1 MIEALAVVAA
11 FVAGSLPFGWWA
23 GRLRGVDVRAVGSGN
38 TGATNVS
45 RALGRRT
52 GAAVMA
58 LDIVKGVVPVL
69 AADAVGGVTVATL
82 AAAAAVAGHIFS
94 PFLGFRGGKGVAT
107 GCGATLALV
116 PLVGVGITVVWIA
129 TIALTRYASLGSI
142 AAAISFPTFAFA
154 FGEPWPVR
162 AFAVAGCALVVWR
175 HRANIARLRAG
186 TESRVGARR
195 ASEPVRP

>member
-1 MIEALAVVAA
+1 VIEALAVVAA

-58 LDIVKGVVPVL
+58 LDILKGVVPVL
-69 AADAVGGVTVATL
+69 AAHAVGGIGVATL
-82 AAAAAVAGHIFS
+82 AAAAAIAGHIFS

-116 PLVGVGITVVWIA
+116 PLVGVGITAVWIA
-129 TIALTRYASLGSI
+129 TIALTRYASLASI
-142 AAAISFPTFAFA
+142 AAAIAFPTLAFA
-154 FGEPWPVR
+154 LGEPWPVR
-162 AFAVAGCALVVWR
+162 AFAIAGAAVVVWR

-195 ASEPVRP
+195 ASEPVAR